1 MSHKT
6 PEIERSKRFNL
17 FTSIWIVPLIALFVA
32 GWLAYQYYAQKGP
45 EIQIIFE
52 KNEGLIAGQSQV
64 KYRNVPVGLV
74 NKVELEE
81 DGEGVVVTAQ
91 MNKDATLFLNDEAK
105 FWIVKPEVGLGGVS
119 GLDTLISGTYIQMY
133 AQKDAGETKYHF
145 HGLSHAYRDDSGG
158 EYFVLNM
165 QKGDSSVKKGT
176 PIYLQNIKVGQVEY
190 VLLGLDHVSV
200 DVIVFIDKPYVPYV
214 HTTSKFWI
222 RNTLNATFN
231 HGSLDVQ
238 VAPLFDLVQGAIEF
252 SSDGKDSQ
260 REVPN
265 TFVFQLF
272 GSKNEILRQRIGNGM
287 RHMEYFMLHVDHP
300 VAGLRP
306 GAPVRFEGFDIG
318 SVQDVVLEYEPVM
331 HRIHGDVRIEV
342 DTSVFAS
349 INDVNDT
356 GIEHF
361 YHAIKDG
368 LQAHIKELNPV
379 TGSLYVDLIFDQNA
393 SMKNI
398 LETFKDSYT
407 YIPTVDYVPTDMMAA
422 VSEIL
427 NKINNLPLEELLASV
442 EEVVQ
447 ESKAPVEHADELLL
461 SLKKSMDNLN
471 KLTSKKS
478 FVRMP
483 DEVDKALK
491 ALRGTLYA
499 TKKTMKNYQGD
510 SLMMKQLSDT
520 MRSVKESSDEMTHFL
535 KMLNRKPN
543 SLIFGDK

>member
-74 NKVELEE
+74 SKVELEE

-91 MNKDATLFLNDEAK
+91 MNKDATPFLNDEAK

-133 AQKDAGETKYHF
+133 AQKNAGEEKYLF
-145 HGLSHAYRDDSGG
+145 HGLSHAYRDDRGG

-190 VLLGLDHVSV
+190 VLLGLDNVSI
-200 DVIVFIDKPYVPYV
+200 DVIIFIDKPYVPYV

-252 SSDGKDSQ
+252 SSEGKDETQ
-260 REVPN
+260 KVPD
-265 TFVFQLF
+265 TFVFPLYS
-272 GSKNEILRQRIGNGM
+272 SKNEISKQRIGNGI
-287 RHMEYFMLHVDHP
+287 RHIETYKLHTDRSI
-300 VAGLRP
+300 AGLRP

-318 SVQDVVLEYEPVM
+318 SVSEVSLEYDKQKHHM
-331 HRIHGDVRIEV
+331 HGDIQVEV
-342 DTSVFAS
+342 DTSVFAKS
-349 INDVNDT
+349 SEKNST
-356 GIEHF
+356 GVEAF
-361 YHAIKDG
+361 YQAVEEGMK
-368 LQAHIKELNPV
+368 AHIEQLNPV
-379 TGSLYVDLIFDQNA
+379 TGSLYINLAFDDANA
-393 SMKNI
+393 TNI
-398 LETFKDSYT
+398 QKVTNNGKLV
-407 YIPTVDYVPTDMMAA
+407 YIPTVDYVPTDMMASI
-422 VSEIL
+422 SEIL
-427 NKINNLPLEELLASV
+427 NKIKNLPLEELLASV